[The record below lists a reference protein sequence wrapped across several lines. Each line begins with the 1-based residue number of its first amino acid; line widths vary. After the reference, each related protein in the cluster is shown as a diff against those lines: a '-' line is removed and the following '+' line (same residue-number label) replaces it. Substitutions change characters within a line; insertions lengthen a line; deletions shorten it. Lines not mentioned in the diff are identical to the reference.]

1 METVRRD
8 LHQTTANVSALL
20 TKYSKLA
27 ATASSSYS
35 ASGILKDDHKRR
47 QQDLEH
53 EIDGTL
59 DTFAAQIERLA
70 NFHATAHP
78 PPSASATHALERHRD
93 VLQDYKRDY
102 ARTKA
107 SLREAEQRAN
117 LLGSVREEISAFK
130 SASQSSATDSLLAER
145 GRIDNSHRM
154 TDETLSQ
161 AYATRAEFAAQ
172 RSGLTGIQSRMSGVV
187 SQVPALNS
195 VISMINSRRRRDSVI
210 MGSVMAGC
218 ILFLLWF
225 MFG

>member
-1 METVRRD
+1 MEVVRRD

-20 TKYSKLA
+20 TKYAKLA
-27 ATASSSYS
+27 QSASSSYN
-35 ASGILKDDHKRR
+35 ASGILKDDHQRR
-47 QQDLEH
+47 QHELEH
-53 EIDGTL
+53 EIDGAL
-59 DTFAAQIERLA
+59 DTFAAQIERLS
-70 NFHATAHP
+70 NFHATAQP

-93 VLQDYKRDY
+93 VLTDYKRDY
-102 ARTKA
+102 SRTKA

-117 LLGSVREEISAFK
+117 LLGSVREEIRQGDTAFK

-154 TDETLSQ
+154 ADETLSQ

-172 RSGLTGIQSRMSGVV
+172 RTA
-187 SQVPALNS
+187 QVPALNS
-195 VISMINSRRRRDSVI
+195 IIGMINSRRRRDSVI

-218 ILFLLWF
+218 ILFLLWY